1 MESQFWI
8 HKVRLDGFHLKF
20 HTKTHQ
26 AHTDLRFLGT
36 NYKVILETCRL
47 IGEQRLPQQDEAYKV
62 SICVYGLSVRKRTN
76 MMERNDELLYL
87 LWLKI
92 CPQTSNI
99 FRIARARFNG
109 PFFPLRAE
117 KKKVPVIVT
126 AGERFLAEDHS
137 SARPS
142 RQDKTLVFGQLCSY
156 TPGEPINDTS

>member
-109 PFFPLRAE
+109 PFFFPFVL
-117 KKKVPVIVT
+117 KKKGSRDRYCWRAV
-126 AGERFLAEDHS
+126 
-137 SARPS
+137 PS
-142 RQDKTLVFGQLCSY
+142 RRPFFSTTKSPGQNAGLWATLQPRPRR
-156 TPGEPINDTS
+156 TN

>member
-8 HKVRLDGFHLKF
+8 HKVRADDLQLKF
-20 HTKTHQ
+20 HPKTHR

-87 LWLKI
+87 LYGSKFVHKL
-92 CPQTSNI
+92 PI
-99 FRIARARFNG
+99 FSELLEHVLMG
-109 PFFPLRAE
+109 HFFHLVL
-117 KKKVPVIVT
+117 KKK
-126 AGERFLAEDHS
+126 RF
-137 SARPS
+137 P
-142 RQDKTLVFGQLCSY
+142 
-156 TPGEPINDTS
+156 